1 MLKPHKYMDLNLSIV
16 NISYIII
23 KKLKKEN
30 RYSYGELYNMICE
43 ETNEES
49 IMELFN
55 LSLTFLFA
63 FNKIKYK
70 KDLDLVELLL

>member
-1 MLKPHKYMDLNLSIV
+1 MIRPHKYMDLRLSIV

-23 KKLKKEN
+23 KVLNEQHK
-30 RYSYGELYNMICE
+30 YSYEELYKLICAE
-43 ETNEES
+43 INEES

-63 FNKIKYK
+63 FNKIKYN
-70 KDLDLVELLL
+70 KDSDIVELL